1 MPNAAAGLNLV
12 HRVSLP
18 ATAGAAGARFPAVV
32 MVHGWLGNETV
43 MGIFERTI
51 PLGVVVVSP
60 RAPVDANAD
69 AKSFGWFPLVE
80 DEAGF
85 QSGLVALREFV
96 RSLPQAYPV
105 DVARVMLMGFSQGAA
120 MCYALMAS
128 DPVLSAG
135 VAGLAGFLPEP
146 ARAWLTPGRLEGKS
160 IFISHGTQDA
170 TVPVE
175 QARLACAAF
184 EQAGADVECHEYV
197 VGHKLNAQGMSD
209 LKHWLASHLGSDAL
223 GPGSPS

>member
-18 ATAGAAGARFPAVV
+18 AMPGAAGARFPAVV

-51 PLGVVVVSP
+51 PPGMVVVSP

-69 AKSFGWFPLVE
+69 AKSFGWFPLGE
-80 DEAGF
+80 DVAAF
-85 QSGLVALREFV
+85 QSGLAALREFV
-96 RSLPQAYPV
+96 AGLSHVYPV
-105 DVARVMLMGFSQGAA
+105 DPSRIILMGFSQGAA
-120 MCYALMAS
+120 MCFALMAS
-128 DPVLSAG
+128 DPGLSAG

-146 ARAWLTPGRLEGKS
+146 ARAWLTPGRLKGKS
-160 IFISHGTQDA
+160 ILISHGTEDA

-175 QARLACAAF
+175 QARLARATLQ
-184 EQAGADVECHEYV
+184 QAGAEVEYHEYA
-197 VGHKLNAQGMSD
+197 VGHKLNAQGMAD
-209 LKHWLASHLGSDAL
+209 LKRWLASQLVPDAS